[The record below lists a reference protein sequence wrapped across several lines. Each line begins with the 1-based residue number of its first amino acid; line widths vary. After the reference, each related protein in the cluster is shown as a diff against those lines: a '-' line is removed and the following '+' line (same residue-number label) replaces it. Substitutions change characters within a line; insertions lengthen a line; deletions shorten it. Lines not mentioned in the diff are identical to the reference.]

1 MYTLSPRAIADLRSI
16 LRRSF
21 EQYGSIGAARL
32 QQRLEKRFEGIAAG
46 AVLGHRR
53 HDVTPRRPILFDVER
68 PFVIAFDPESRTIL
82 RIVHGA
88 RDMRRVFR

>member
-1 MYTLSPRAIADLRSI
+1 LYTLSPRAIADLRSI

-46 AVLGHRR
+46 TVLGHRR
-53 HDVTPRRPILFDVER
+53 HDVTPRRPIRFVTER
-68 PFVIAFDPESRTIL
+68 PFVIAFDPDTKVIL